1 MSTTETTVKHK
12 GRFLNGL
19 PAKDVKSIGKKDNEL
34 QKQGATVEE
43 RVASA
48 REMARQAKMDR
59 AMAMWR
65 NGYAVQEIAE
75 TIKVSESTVRDYLG
89 KDDEIITLEG
99 LSTLTL
105 RIRQYKRDGM
115 TNVAIGKLVGV
126 SESTVRRRLKTPLT
140 EEETLLESMLD
151 ILADSR
157 DEIIQRVTEDPMFD
171 AIFKTREM
179 GGAWTLRVNT
189 VKRRASFTRREG
201 KGHRMSFTLEFSAYR
216 QPLKQDES

>member
-1 MSTTETTVKHK
+1 MSTTETAVKHK
-12 GRFLNGL
+12 GRLRNGL
-19 PAKDVKSIGKKDNEL
+19 SANDVRKIGKKANEL
-34 QKQGATVEE
+34 KEQGATVEE

-48 REMARQAKMDR
+48 REMARQAKIDR
-59 AMAMWR
+59 AMALWR
-65 NGYAVQEIAE
+65 NGYSVQEIAE
-75 TIKVSESTVRDYLG
+75 TIKVAESTVRDYLG
-89 KDDEIITLEG
+89 ANDEVITLEG

-151 ILADSR
+151 ILGDAR
-157 DEIIQRVTEDPMFD
+157 EEILQRVTEDPMFD

-201 KGHRMSFTLEFSAYR
+201 KGHRMSFALEFSAYR
-216 QPLKQDES
+216 QPIKQDES